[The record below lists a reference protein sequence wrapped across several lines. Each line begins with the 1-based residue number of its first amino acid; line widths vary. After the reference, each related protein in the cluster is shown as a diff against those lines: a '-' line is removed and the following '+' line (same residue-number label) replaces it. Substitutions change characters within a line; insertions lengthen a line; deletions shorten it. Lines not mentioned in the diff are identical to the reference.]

1 MATLP
6 SYSEGLY
13 KKFKAE
19 IESLNINVN
28 KDAVSKWKTVDEL
41 AKNELTAK
49 LKEINAMYDAM
60 VAEIERERKEKI
72 SSMAE

>member
-60 VAEIERERKEKI
+60 VAEIER
-72 SSMAE
+72 